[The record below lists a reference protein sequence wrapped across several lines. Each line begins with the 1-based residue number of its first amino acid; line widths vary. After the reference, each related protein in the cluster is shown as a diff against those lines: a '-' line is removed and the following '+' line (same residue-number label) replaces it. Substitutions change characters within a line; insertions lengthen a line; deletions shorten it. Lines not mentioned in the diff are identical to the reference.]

1 LCLCSSLWNITTR
14 SENSIK
20 AVECEGCGWIQLAE
34 RWENSIKAVEYEGC
48 GWIQLAEDMTHV
60 CEHGNDIFG
69 SINTGN
75 L

>member
-1 LCLCSSLWNITTR
+1 MCICVCIWKITTKW
-14 SENSIK
+14 ENNIK

-34 RWENSIKAVEYEGC
+34 DRA
-48 GWIQLAEDMTHV
+48 HV
-60 CEHGNDIFG
+60 CEHGNEIFG